1 MLWRLLHRNGNI
13 QVAKLKS
20 DFLSSLFLY
29 LGISFRRTRDVDE
42 ADIFIQFC
50 HFSDC
55 YPDKN
60 VTEKIDLTA
69 TTLKREQPGGGR
81 WNVLVNTDMSLSN
94 QIILAKLSHVRT
106 LHLHVQLEQ
115 VGCKYF

>member
-1 MLWRLLHRNGNI
+1 MLWTLLQKNGNI
-13 QVAKLKS
+13 QVTKLKS

-50 HFSDC
+50 NFSDC

-69 TTLKREQPGGGR
+69 TTLKREQAGGGR
-81 WNVLVNTDMSLSN
+81 WNILVNTDISLSN

-106 LHLHVQLEQ
+106 LHLQVQLEQ
-115 VGCKYF
+115 VGYK

>member
-1 MLWRLLHRNGNI
+1 MLWTLLQRNGNI

-20 DFLSSLFLY
+20 DFLSSFFLY

-55 YPDKN
+55 YPNKN

-69 TTLKREQPGGGR
+69 TTLKREEPGSGR

-106 LHLHVQLEQ
+106 LHLQVQLEQ
-115 VGCKYF
+115 VGYK

>member
-1 MLWRLLHRNGNI
+1 MLWTLLQRNGNI

-69 TTLKREQPGGGR
+69 TTLKREQTGGGR

-106 LHLHVQLEQ
+106 LHLQVQLEQ
-115 VGCKYF
+115 VGYKKI